1 MSASQLPLEALLAI
15 IILLLYTIAA
25 PLFEKY
31 KFHYMHESGLCMLIG
46 IGITVIA
53 MIVSPEV
60 LFYLL

>member
-1 MSASQLPLEALLAI
+1 MSTSQLPLEALLAI

-46 IGITVIA
+46 IGITVVA
-53 MIVSPEV
+53 MIISPEV
-60 LFYLL
+60 TF